1 MRFWDSSAITP
12 ILVREASSELM
23 AGVLASDGDVTAW
36 WGTRVECT
44 SALRRRERHR
54 TMSPAA
60 ARRGL
65 TRLAALA
72 DAWNEVTPAPG
83 VRVEAER
90 ALAVH
95 PLRAADALQLAAA
108 LVWRDGGEGSH
119 ELVCLD
125 QRLRDAASREG
136 FALVPDDEVY
146 AEVAPR

>member
-1 MRFWDSSAITP
+1 MRFWDSSALTP
-12 ILVREASSELM
+12 ILVPRRRRSSWQL
-23 AGVLASDGDVTAW
+23 LASDGDVAW
-36 WGTRVECT
+36 WGTGS
-44 SALRRRERHR
+44 SASRRFDDGSARACPAGTARASR
-54 TMSPAA
+54 LAVLAA
-60 ARRGL
+60 AGRGGA
-65 TRLAALA
+65 R
-72 DAWNEVTPAPG
+72 PG
-83 VRVEAER
+83 VRAEAER